1 MKQPDSSGAYN
12 LFFSYFAHTTF
23 EKKENSLWLA
33 RSFTSSCSSLNDSRI
48 LCSYSTHTKLIVRVS
63 EWNKDLANIWRHT
76 LSILSS
82 VQQKCEFA
90 TVLALSTMDIA
101 QAAPDCFGFPDCSR
115 SYQIAPD
122 CTKLYIPTCSE
133 SCDMLPSCTML
144 YQLASDSTR
153 FHRFAPN
160 RIKLHH
166 TALDSI
172 GKHQIAPDCTKIVPK
187 CTKSQS
193 VPNPIKLYV
202 SICTKLY

>member
-1 MKQPDSSGAYN
+1 MWLSLRLEEPDVEDRAS
-12 LFFSYFAHTTF
+12 H
-23 EKKENSLWLA
+23 
-33 RSFTSSCSSLNDSRI
+33 I

-63 EWNKDLANIWRHT
+63 EWNT

-82 VQQKCEFA
+82 VQQNCEFA

-101 QAAPDCFGFPDCSR
+101 QAAPDCFGFPDGSR

-172 GKHQIAPDCTKIVPK
+172 GKHQIAPDCTRIVPK